1 MTENKEHPL
10 IEYPT
15 DWRFKI
21 IGENLESMLSTIDDT
36 IEGLESDLTPSNISK
51 KGNYYSLNLVV
62 KVKSEEERDNIYQ
75 ELVSN
80 PNIKMVL

>member
-1 MTENKEHPL
+1 MNDGKERPV

-15 DWRFKI
+15 NWQYKI

-36 IEGLESDLTPSNISK
+36 IEGLEADLTPSNISK

-62 KVKSEEERDNIYQ
+62 KVNDEEERDKI
-75 ELVSN
+75 
-80 PNIKMVL
+80 